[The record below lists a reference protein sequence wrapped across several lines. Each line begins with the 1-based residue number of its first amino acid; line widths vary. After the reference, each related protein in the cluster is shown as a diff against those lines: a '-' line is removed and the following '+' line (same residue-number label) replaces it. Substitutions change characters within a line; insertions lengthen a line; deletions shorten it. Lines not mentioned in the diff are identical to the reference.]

1 MFFFNLLFLSR
12 GDSSDDERGRNKS
25 GQDKHKSDK
34 LKDKNREPFKMN
46 MPKNQIKLTL
56 KGSGSSKPSGSNNEV
71 FEKPGEAEE
80 SKKSLKRK
88 AEDSDAVRQQQKLAS
103 MKSKIDAISKS
114 AEKIKSEKLADGDA
128 KKSKAAKVA
137 AAAGAAVNA
146 ANAADTKNRREE
158 LLKQLKAVEEAIHRK
173 RSKLDK

>member
-1 MFFFNLLFLSR
+1 
-12 GDSSDDERGRNKS
+12 
-25 GQDKHKSDK
+25 
-34 LKDKNREPFKMN
+34 MN

-103 MKSKIDAISKS
+103 LESKIDAISKS
-114 AEKIKSEKLADGDA
+114 AEKSKSEKLADGDA

-137 AAAGAAVNA
+137 AANAAAAGAAGNA

>member
-1 MFFFNLLFLSR
+1 M
-12 GDSSDDERGRNKS
+12 G
-25 GQDKHKSDK
+25 
-34 LKDKNREPFKMN
+34 KDKNREPFKMN

-71 FEKPGEAEE
+71 FEKPGEGEE

-137 AAAGAAVNA
+137 AANAAAAGAAGNAANA
-146 ANAADTKNRREE
+146 ANAADTKNGREE
-158 LLKQLKAVEEAIHRK
+158 LLKQLKAVEEAIHR
-173 RSKLDK
+173 

>member
-1 MFFFNLLFLSR
+1 
-12 GDSSDDERGRNKS
+12 
-25 GQDKHKSDK
+25 
-34 LKDKNREPFKMN
+34 

-71 FEKPGEAEE
+71 FEKPGEGEE

-88 AEDSDAVRQQQKLAS
+88 AEISDADRQQQKLAS

-114 AEKIKSEKLADGDA
+114 AEKIKSEKLGDGDA

-137 AAAGAAVNA
+137 AAAAAAGPVPAGADP
-146 ANAADTKNRREE
+146 ADTKNRREE
-158 LLKQLKAVEEAIHRK
+158 LLKQLRAVEEAIHRK